1 MVTHTLQTERRRKI
15 RADGVLKRRSKASKK
30 RTAKSPTRKILKKLS
45 AATKAKSKSKK

>member
-30 RTAKSPTRKILKKLS
+30 RTAKSGTRKILKKLS
-45 AATKAKSKSKK
+45 ATAKKSKSRK